1 MTKESSVFFLGIV
14 LLVLPYLGVPE
25 QWKVYVYTLLA
36 LLFIFLGY
44 TLRQQAYIRSIE
56 KENGER
62 DTDSFVE
69 KKSETINGDV
79 INT

>member
-14 LLVLPYLGVPE
+14 LLILPYIGVPE
-25 QWKVYVYTLLA
+25 QWKVYLYTILA
-36 LLFIFLGY
+36 IVFIVLGY
-44 TLRQQAYIRSIE
+44 TLRQRAYIRSIE

-69 KKSETINGDV
+69 NNGSASSEEVTNI
-79 INT
+79 